1 MQLFAIAATAASV
14 VLLAGAAQAQPA
26 PLLKVQIK
34 PSAMDEAVGKGKIG
48 VKITAPGVDAP
59 AGTSL
64 FQPQGE
70 AIVVTDP
77 QGPVPRQTGEGRGW
91 IPARPVKGDLTIS
104 YTVEAGNGPGSGG
117 TTPIRPRIDGRG
129 FSAIG
134 MTLIATPN
142 LKAPYRLLI
151 DWDLSAMGKGASAV
165 SSFGEGDVE
174 VAAGPVARLE
184 RATFMA
190 GKLIREPK
198 KTDGRF
204 SAVWTGDPGF
214 DLVAPMQW
222 TEKLHSYMVGFFET
236 PQDPR
241 YYVMLRMNGALNPGG
256 GVAFPNSFFAT
267 WGPGV
272 TGDGMKGILGHEMVH
287 TFTATDLGKWFDEG
301 TAVYYQVRL
310 PWRAGMSTTEQYLRD
325 INLTAARYY
334 TSAEINSDEDRII
347 PNFFTNPWLINLGY
361 DRGALY
367 FAILDGQIKRA
378 SGGKRSIDDLIRQM
392 VVKQR
397 AGEDIVEKTWT
408 DIIGKE
414 IGEQALVVHRSM
426 MSGGII
432 VPESGD
438 FGPCFRRVPAQIRRY
453 EQGFMPRTVDGKRV
467 VSGVVTGSEAE
478 KAGLKDGEL
487 ITRMPVITTEGVK
500 RDPER
505 TLTVEV
511 MRDGKVT
518 PITYL
523 PRSLAKYAGY
533 QWERIADVPDSACRP

>member
-1 MQLFAIAATAASV
+1 MRIFAIAATAASAT
-14 VLLAGAAQAQPA
+14 LLAGNVHAQPA
-26 PLLKVQIK
+26 PALKVQIK
-34 PSAMDEAVGKGKIG
+34 PSAMDEAVGKGEVK
-48 VKITAPGVDAP
+48 VKIVAPGVDAP
-59 AGTSL
+59 AGASL
-64 FQPQGE
+64 FQPRGD
-70 AIVVTDP
+70 IVSVTDS
-77 QGPVPRQTGEGRGW
+77 QGVVPRQTGEGRGW
-91 IPARPVKGDLTIS
+91 IPARPVKGILTIS
-104 YTVEAGNGPGSGG
+104 YTVKAENAPGSGG
-117 TTPIRPRIDGRG
+117 TTPIRPRIDGKG

-134 MTLIATPN
+134 MTLIATPA
-142 LKAPYRLLI
+142 LKTPYRLVI
-151 DWDLSAMGKGASAV
+151 DWDLSAMGKGATAV

-174 VAAGPVARLE
+174 APAGPVARLD

-190 GKLIREPK
+190 GKLLREPK
-198 KTDGRF
+198 KTEGRF

-214 DLVAPMQW
+214 DLAPSMQW
-222 TEKLHSYMVGFFET
+222 TEKLHSYMVDFFRT
-236 PQDPR
+236 PNDPR
-241 YYVMLRMNGALNPGG
+241 YYVLLRLNGAGNPGG

-272 TGDGMKGILGHEMVH
+272 TGDSMKGILGHEMVH

-310 PWRAGMSTTEQYLRD
+310 PWRAGMASTEQYLRD

-334 TSAEINSDEDRII
+334 TSAEINSSEDRII
-347 PNFFTNPWLINLGY
+347 PNFFSNPWLINLGY

-367 FAILDGQIKRA
+367 FAILDGQIRRA
-378 SGGKRSIDDLIRQM
+378 SGGTRSIDDLIRQM

-397 AGEDIVEKTWT
+397 AGEDIVETTWT
-408 DIIGKE
+408 DLIGKE
-414 IGEQALVVHRSM
+414 IGEQALVIHRSM

-453 EQGFMPRTVDGKRV
+453 EQGFAPKTVDGQRLV
-467 VSGVVTGSEAE
+467 DGVVTGSEAE
-478 KAGLKDGEL
+478 KAGLRNGQVIL
-487 ITRMPVITTEGVK
+487 QMPVITTEGVK

-511 MRDGKVT
+511 LRDGKAT
-518 PITYL
+518 SITYL

-533 QWERIADVPDSACRP
+533 QWERVADVPESACRP